1 MSDSLALLLLS
12 LSFFLSLSLYLFLSL
27 SLSLSLSLALSL
39 FSSLSHPIPLTQSLF
54 ISLLSLTLFISLL
67 SLTPFL
73 SPNYCL
79 FLFSFLQLKDKS
91 KLSFLTEF
99 MNSVKYKDYIIFSL
113 YACPE
118 LLLDWSMFDLFDN
131 IASQMLVIPIFR
143 NAVRTSFKYIFSGKE
158 KIKEKKR
165 KSI

>member
-12 LSFFLSLSLYLFLSL
+12 LSFFLSLSLSLFPYLSLWLSPSSLLSLIPFLSL
-27 SLSLSLSLALSL
+27 NHCL
-39 FSSLSHPIPLTQSLF
+39 FLSSLSHCL
-54 ISLLSLTLFISLL
+54 
-67 SLTPFL
+67 FL
-73 SPNYCL
+73 SSLSPHSSHCL

-143 NAVRTSFKYIFSGKE
+143 NAVRTSFYVHFF
-158 KIKEKKR
+158 R
-165 KSI
+165 

>member
-1 MSDSLALLLLS
+1 MLFRS
-12 LSFFLSLSLYLFLSL
+12 LSSLSPHSSHPITVY
-27 SLSLSLSLALSL
+27 
-39 FSSLSHPIPLTQSLF
+39 FSPLSHPIPLTQS
-54 ISLLSLTLFISLL
+54 LFISLL

-79 FLFSFLQLKDKS
+79 FLFSFLQLNDKS

-118 LLLDWSMFDLFDN
+118 LLLDWSMFDLFEN
-131 IASQMLVIPIFR
+131 IASQMLVTPIFR
-143 NAVRTSFKYIFSGKE
+143 NAVRTSFYVHFF
-158 KIKEKKR
+158 R
-165 KSI
+165 